1 MSIKDDMEDVQEA
14 VINELISD
22 NGLNPLTVG
31 DLQITTAKI
40 ADDAVTLAKLGS
52 DVDLGQVNDDA
63 VTLAKLGSDVDLGQ
77 VNDGAVTPAKLS
89 QAYLPLTGG
98 SVTGNVKI
106 GDPATDITSKLVVSG
121 NASASVATFMYD
133 GAAGTYLSI
142 DCNAPNGVVDLDAN
156 ARSGNYPPLTFT
168 TGASERMRIQADG
181 TIKLSNVPTS
191 ASGLSTGTIYSD
203 GGTLKIV

>member
-1 MSIKDDMEDVQEA
+1 MAIKDDMEDVQEA
-14 VINELISD
+14 VINELITD

-31 DLQITTAKI
+31 DGEITTAKL
-40 ADDAVTLAKLGS
+40 ANGAVTAAKLGS
-52 DVDLGQVNDDA
+52 DVDLGQVNDLAVTTAKIANGA

-98 SVTGNVKI
+98 AMTGALSVT
-106 GDPATDITSKLVVSG
+106 T
-121 NASASVATFMYD
+121 SASTK
-133 GAAGTYLSI
+133 AGLFVG
-142 DCNAPNGVVDLDAN
+142 NGIEIKH
-156 ARSGNYPPLTFT
+156 P
-168 TGASERMRIQADG
+168 TGASNLFIGTQTGNDVKIAAIGAQSMRLDTNGTERMRIDSQG
-181 TIKLSNVPTS
+181 HIIISNIPTS

>member
-40 ADDAVTLAKLGS
+40 ADDAVTASKIGAGE
-52 DVDLGQVNDDA
+52 VG
-63 VTLAKLGSDVDLGQ
+63 TLALADNSVTTAKIAD
-77 VNDGAVTPAKLS
+77 NNVTPAKLS

-98 SVTGNVKI
+98 SVSGNVGI
-106 GDPATDITSKLVVSG
+106 GTSAPLRQLHISNTSG
-121 NASASVATFMYD
+121 NSEIAFTANPT
-133 GAAGTYLSI
+133 
-142 DCNAPNGVVDLDAN
+142 NGVSSILFGDGLTGTPVYRGYLQYNHQDDALLL
-156 ARSGNYPPLTFT
+156 ATAAQP
-168 TGASERMRIQADG
+168 RMRINSQG
-181 TIKLSNVPTS
+181 HVILSNIPTS
-191 ASGLSTGTIYSD
+191 ASGLSTGSIYSD